1 MAKVSEKLL
10 YLCIFVT
17 VAAMLSYVLEG
28 DLAGAAGIGL
38 SAYLVIDYIRKLEGI
53 EDNGNENS

>member
-1 MAKVSEKLL
+1 MSEKLL

-17 VAAMLSYVLEG
+17 LAAMLSYFLEG

-38 SAYLVIDYIRKLEGI
+38 SAYLLIDYIRKLEGI
-53 EDNGNENS
+53 EDNDEQEN